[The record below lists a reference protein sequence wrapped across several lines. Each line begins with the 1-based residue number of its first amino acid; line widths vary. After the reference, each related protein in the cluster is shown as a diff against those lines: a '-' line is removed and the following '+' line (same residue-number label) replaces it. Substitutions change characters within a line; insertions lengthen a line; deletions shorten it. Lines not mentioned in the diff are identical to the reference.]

1 MNSSGETMGLR
12 QRWTWWRERRR
23 IYPPDEIHRAGEL
36 AEQRLAKVSRAA
48 GRKNGWH
55 VFESV
60 RIPDAEQGGKR
71 EIDLVIVGGN
81 TMLVVEQKHW
91 SGSFEINDE
100 EEFIQHRKNGTT
112 HNHSTV
118 NQRIARKSR
127 MLVAMHNERVG
138 SDDGVDVRVVLAFT
152 NRNLDWPASV
162 MNLGSTVKD
171 ESGFIGL
178 LEEEHPGELNE
189 ALLETVAGF
198 GTWDEVELNGG
209 YMCKGDVLE
218 LGLGEAVEQWQ
229 SGRTTP
235 LLGQIDH
242 AQGVL
247 SLFSSRP
254 SKLELQAGERRLE
267 ATLPFGKVLKMH
279 VVGRK
284 HPEDIPWSTVSGL
297 NLSTPSLNDGLG
309 QTLEKP

>member
-1 MNSSGETMGLR
+1 MKLS
-12 QRWTWWRERRR
+12 QRWKWWRERRR
-23 IYPPDEIHRAGEL
+23 HHPPDEIHRAGEL
-36 AEQRLAKVSRAA
+36 AEQRLAKISRAA
-48 GRKNGWH
+48 GKKNGWH
-55 VFESV
+55 IFESV

-91 SGSFEINDE
+91 SGSFEINAD

-138 SDDGVDVRVVLAFT
+138 KDDGVDVRVVLAFT
-152 NRNLDWPASV
+152 NRNLDWPSNV
-162 MNLGSTVKD
+162 MDLGSIVKD
-171 ESGFIGL
+171 EAGFIGL
-178 LEEEHPGELNE
+178 LEDENPGELNG
-189 ALLETVAGF
+189 ALLETLQGF

-209 YMCKGDVLE
+209 LMCKGDVLD
-218 LGLGEAVEQWQ
+218 LGLGDAIETWQ
-229 SGRTTP
+229 DGRRTP
-235 LLGQIDH
+235 LLGSIDH
-242 AQGVL
+242 PRGL
-247 SLFSSRP
+247 LTLFTAPP
-254 SKLELQAGERRLE
+254 SQLNLNTGERHME
-267 ATLPFGKVLKMH
+267 AKLPFGKSLRMH

-284 HPEDIPWSTVSGL
+284 SPEDIPWSTVASL
-297 NLSTPSLNDGLG
+297 NLSTPSLNDELG

>member
-1 MNSSGETMGLR
+1 MNLS
-12 QRWTWWRERRR
+12 QRWKWWRERRR
-23 IYPPDEIHRAGEL
+23 HHPPDEIHRAGEL
-36 AEQRLAKVSRAA
+36 AEQRLAKISRAA
-48 GRKNGWH
+48 GKKNGWH
-55 VFESV
+55 IFESV
-60 RIPDAEQGGKR
+60 RIPDVEQGGKR

-91 SGSFEINDE
+91 SGSFEINAD

-138 SDDGVDVRVVLAFT
+138 KDDGVDVRVVLAFT
-152 NRNLDWPASV
+152 NRNLDWPSNV
-162 MNLGSTVKD
+162 MDLGSIVKD
-171 ESGFIGL
+171 EAGFIGL
-178 LEEEHPGELNE
+178 LEDENPGELNE
-189 ALLETVAGF
+189 ALLETLQGF

-209 YMCKGDVLE
+209 LMCKGDVLD
-218 LGLGEAVEQWQ
+218 LGLGDAIETWQ
-229 SGRTTP
+229 DGRRTP
-235 LLGQIDH
+235 LLGSIDH
-242 AQGVL
+242 PRGFL
-247 SLFSSRP
+247 TLFTAPP
-254 SKLELQAGERRLE
+254 SQLNLNTGERHME
-267 ATLPFGKVLKMH
+267 AKLPFGKSLRMH

-284 HPEDIPWSTVSGL
+284 SPEDIPWSTVASL

>member
-1 MNSSGETMGLR
+1 MKLG
-12 QRWTWWRERRR
+12 QRWSWWRERRR
-23 IYPPDEIHRAGEL
+23 IHPPDEIHRAGEL
-36 AEQRLAKVSRAA
+36 AEQRLAKISRAA
-48 GRKNGWH
+48 GKKNGWH
-55 VFESV
+55 IVESV
-60 RIPDAEQGGKR
+60 RIPDVEQGGKR

-127 MLVAMHNERVG
+127 MLVAMHNERIG
-138 SDDGVDVRVVLAFT
+138 ADADVDVRVVLAFT

-162 MNLGSTVKD
+162 MNLGSIVKD
-171 ESGFIGL
+171 EAGFIGL
-178 LEEEHPGELNE
+178 LEDEHPGELNE
-189 ALLETVAGF
+189 ALLETVTGF

-209 YMCKGDVLE
+209 LMCKGDVLE
-218 LGLGEAVEQWQ
+218 LGLGEAVDGWQ
-229 SGRTTP
+229 SERTAP
-235 LLGQIDH
+235 LLGHVDH
-242 AQGVL
+242 PTGVL

-254 SKLELQAGERRLE
+254 SRLELQTGERRLE
-267 ATLPFGKVLKMH
+267 ASLPYGKTLKMH

-284 HPEDIPWSTVSGL
+284 HPEDIPWSTIASI
-297 NLSTPSLNDGLG
+297 NLSTPSLNNHLG
-309 QTLEKP
+309 QTLQKP

>member
-1 MNSSGETMGLR
+1 MNLS
-12 QRWTWWRERRR
+12 QRWKWWRERRR
-23 IYPPDEIHRAGEL
+23 HHPPDEIHRAGEL
-36 AEQRLAKVSRAA
+36 AEQRLAKISRAA
-48 GRKNGWH
+48 GKKNGWH
-55 VFESV
+55 IFESV
-60 RIPDAEQGGKR
+60 RIPDVEQGGKR

-91 SGSFEINDE
+91 SGSFEINAD

-138 SDDGVDVRVVLAFT
+138 KDDEVEVRVVLAFT
-152 NRNLDWPASV
+152 NRNLDWPSNV
-162 MNLGSTVKD
+162 MDLGSIVKD
-171 ESGFIGL
+171 EAGFIGL
-178 LEEEHPGELNE
+178 LEDENPGELNE
-189 ALLETVAGF
+189 ALLETLQGF

-209 YMCKGDVLE
+209 LMCKGDVLD
-218 LGLGEAVEQWQ
+218 LGLGDAIDTWQ
-229 SGRTTP
+229 EGRRTP
-235 LLGQIDH
+235 LLGSIDH
-242 AQGVL
+242 PRGFL
-247 SLFSSRP
+247 TLFTAPP
-254 SKLELQAGERRLE
+254 SQLNLNTGERHME
-267 ATLPFGKVLKMH
+267 AKLPFGKSLRMH

-284 HPEDIPWSTVSGL
+284 SPEDIPWSTVASL

>member
-1 MNSSGETMGLR
+1 MNLS
-12 QRWTWWRERRR
+12 QRWKWWRERRR
-23 IYPPDEIHRAGEL
+23 HHPPDEIHRAGEL
-36 AEQRLAKVSRAA
+36 AEQRLAKISRAA
-48 GRKNGWH
+48 GKKNGWH
-55 VFESV
+55 IFESV
-60 RIPDAEQGGKR
+60 RIPDVEQGGKR

-91 SGSFEINDE
+91 SGSFEINAD

-138 SDDGVDVRVVLAFT
+138 KDDGVEVRVVLAFT
-152 NRNLDWPASV
+152 NRNLDWPSNV
-162 MNLGSTVKD
+162 MDLGSIVKD
-171 ESGFIGL
+171 EAGFIGL
-178 LEEEHPGELNE
+178 LEDENPGELNE
-189 ALLETVAGF
+189 ALLETLQGF

-209 YMCKGDVLE
+209 LMCKGDVLD
-218 LGLGEAVEQWQ
+218 LGLGDAIETWQ
-229 SGRTTP
+229 DGRRTP
-235 LLGQIDH
+235 LLGSIDH
-242 AQGVL
+242 PRGFL
-247 SLFSSRP
+247 TLFTAPP
-254 SKLELQAGERRLE
+254 SQLNLNTGERHME
-267 ATLPFGKVLKMH
+267 AKLPFGKSLRMH

-284 HPEDIPWSTVSGL
+284 SPEDIPWSTVASL